1 MKNIVENGFFFIA
14 GHGRGWSFSS
24 RDLMQKFTRQ
34 QADNLLSDLSAQGKI
49 RRIAHGMYDYPKYS
63 NFLGKELSPDI
74 DQVARAYARKFNWRI
89 EISGDSALNYFGLST
104 QVPGTYI
111 YLSDGTSK
119 SYDIMGTT
127 LKFKKSQLKNI
138 GFKHSES
145 SLIVQA
151 LNALGKEH
159 ITDSVIK
166 KIREQIDP
174 KKYEKILK
182 DTQSST
188 VWIYE
193 SIKVICQKDNV

>member
-1 MKNIVENGFFFIA
+1 MKNIVEDGFFFIA

-63 NFLGKELSPDI
+63 DFLGKELSPDI

-111 YLSDGTSK
+111 YLSDGASK

-151 LNALGKEH
+151 LNTLGKEH

>member
-1 MKNIVENGFFFIA
+1 MKNIVDNGFFFIA
-14 GHGRGWSFSS
+14 GHGKGWSFSS

-63 NFLGKELSPDI
+63 TFLGKELSPDI

-111 YLSDGTSK
+111 YLSDGSSK

-127 LKFKKSQLKNI
+127 LKFKKSKLKNI

-159 ITDSVIK
+159 ITDNVIK

>member
-111 YLSDGTSK
+111 YLSDGASK
-119 SYDIMGTT
+119 SYDIMGTI

-138 GFKHSES
+138 GFKYSES

-159 ITDSVIK
+159 ITDNVIK

>member
-1 MKNIVENGFFFIA
+1 MKNIVDIGFFFIA

-34 QADNLLSDLSAQGKI
+34 QADNLLSDLNTQGKI

-63 NFLGKELSPDI
+63 DFLSKELSPDI

-104 QVPGTYI
+104 QVPGSYI
-111 YLSDGTSK
+111 YLSDGASK

-138 GFKHSES
+138 GFKYSES

-159 ITDSVIK
+159 ITDNVIK

>member
-1 MKNIVENGFFFIA
+1 MKNIVDDGFFFIA

-49 RRIAHGMYDYPKYS
+49 RRIARGMYDYPKYS
-63 NFLGKELSPDI
+63 DFLGKELSPDI

-111 YLSDGTSK
+111 YLSDGASK
-119 SYDIMGTT
+119 SYDVMGTI
-127 LKFKKSQLKNI
+127 LKFKKAQLKNI

-151 LNALGKEH
+151 LNALGKDH

-193 SIKVICQKDNV
+193 SIKVICQKDNG

>member
-1 MKNIVENGFFFIA
+1 MKNIVEDGFFFIA

-49 RRIAHGMYDYPKYS
+49 RRIVRGMYDYPKYS
-63 NFLGKELSPDI
+63 EFLGKELSPDI

-111 YLSDGTSK
+111 YLSDGASK

-159 ITDSVIK
+159 ITDNVIK

>member
-1 MKNIVENGFFFIA
+1 MKNIVDNGFFFIA
-14 GHGRGWSFSS
+14 GHGRGWGFSS

-49 RRIAHGMYDYPKYS
+49 RRIARGMYDYPKYS
-63 NFLGKELSPDI
+63 EFLGKELSPDI

-111 YLSDGTSK
+111 YLSDGASK

-138 GFKHSES
+138 GFKYSES

-159 ITDSVIK
+159 ITDNVIK

-193 SIKVICQKDNV
+193 RIKVICQKDNG

>member
-24 RDLMQKFTRQ
+24 RDLMQKFSRQ

-63 NFLGKELSPDI
+63 EFLGKELSPDI

-111 YLSDGTSK
+111 YLSDGASK

-159 ITDSVIK
+159 ITDNVIK

-193 SIKVICQKDNV
+193 SVKVICQKDNV

>member
-1 MKNIVENGFFFIA
+1 MKNIVNDGFFFIS

-63 NFLGKELSPDI
+63 DFLGKELSPDI

-89 EISGDSALNYFGLST
+89 EISGESALNYFGLST

-111 YLSDGTSK
+111 YLSDGASK
-119 SYDIMGTT
+119 SYDIMGTI

-166 KIREQIDP
+166 KIRDQIDP

-193 SIKVICQKDNV
+193 SIKVICQKDNL

>member
-1 MKNIVENGFFFIA
+1 
-14 GHGRGWSFSS
+14 
-24 RDLMQKFTRQ
+24 
-34 QADNLLSDLSAQGKI
+34 
-49 RRIAHGMYDYPKYS
+49 
-63 NFLGKELSPDI
+63 
-74 DQVARAYARKFNWRI
+74 
-89 EISGDSALNYFGLST
+89 
-104 QVPGTYI
+104 
-111 YLSDGTSK
+111 
-119 SYDIMGTT
+119 

-159 ITDSVIK
+159 IADNVIK
-166 KIREQIDP
+166 KIREQIDS

-193 SIKVICQKDNV
+193 SVKVICQKDNV

>member
-1 MKNIVENGFFFIA
+1 MKNIVEDGFFFIA

-24 RDLMQKFTRQ
+24 RDLMQKFSRQ

-63 NFLGKELSPDI
+63 EFLGKELSPDI

-111 YLSDGTSK
+111 YLSDGASK

-159 ITDSVIK
+159 ITDNVIK

-193 SIKVICQKDNV
+193 SVKVICQKDNV

>member
-1 MKNIVENGFFFIA
+1 MKNIVDDGFFFIA

-63 NFLGKELSPDI
+63 DFLGKELSPDI

-111 YLSDGTSK
+111 YLSDGASK

-138 GFKHSES
+138 GFKYSES

-159 ITDSVIK
+159 ITDNVIK
-166 KIREQIDP
+166 KIREQIEP

>member
-63 NFLGKELSPDI
+63 DFLGKELSPDI

-111 YLSDGTSK
+111 YLSDGASK

-138 GFKHSES
+138 GFKHSGS

-159 ITDSVIK
+159 ITDNVIK